1 MVVYDTAVLVALERG
16 ERAVAVEHQRLLQ
29 DGFLPVVPA
38 GVLAQAWRG
47 GERQARLAMALHGCT
62 IRALDEDDARAAG
75 ALCAEVGTE
84 VGTPDVI
91 DASVVV
97 AAHPGSL
104 VLTSDVEDL
113 RALAVAAG
121 KPLRILP
128 LPL

>member
-1 MVVYDTAVLVALERG
+1 MTAVYDAGMLVALDRG
-16 ERAVAVEHQRLLQ
+16 DRAASLQHETLLR
-29 DGFLPVVPA
+29 DGTLPLVPA

-47 GERQARLAMALHGCT
+47 GERQARLAMALHGCVVHD
-62 IRALDEDDARAAG
+62 LDEEGARAAG
-75 ALCAEVGTE
+75 ALCASAGTA
-84 VGTPDVI
+84 DVI

-104 VLTSDVEDL
+104 VLTSDVEEL

>member
-1 MVVYDTAVLVALERG
+1 MTVVYDTAVLVALDRG
-16 ERAVAVEHQRLLQ
+16 ERAVAVEHQRLLR
-29 DGFLPVVPA
+29 DGALPLVPA

-62 IRALDEDDARAAG
+62 VHALDEDDARAVG
-75 ALCAEVGTE
+75 ALCAAARTA
-84 VGTPDVI
+84 DVI

>member
-1 MVVYDTAVLVALERG
+1 MVVYDAGMLVALDRG
-16 ERAVAVEHQRLLQ
+16 ERAAGLQ
-29 DGFLPVVPA
+29 HERVLQEGVLPVVPA

-47 GERQARLAMALHGCT
+47 SEPQARLAMALHGCT
-62 IRALDEDDARAAG
+62 VRALGEDDARAAG
-75 ALCAEVGTE
+75 ALCAEA
-84 VGTPDVI
+84 GTPDVI

-113 RALAVAAG
+113 RVLAVAAG

>member
-1 MVVYDTAVLVALERG
+1 MNVVYDTAVLVALDRG
-16 ERAVAVEHQRLLQ
+16 ERPVAVEHERLLR
-29 DGFLPVVPA
+29 DGTLPVVPA
-38 GVLAQAWRG
+38 GVFAQAWRG
-47 GERQARLAMALHGCT
+47 GRQARLAMALHGCV
-62 IRALDEDDARAAG
+62 IRGLDEADARAAG
-75 ALCAEVGTE
+75 ELCAAAGTA
-84 VGTPDVI
+84 DVI

-104 VLTSDVEDL
+104 VLTSDVDEL

>member
-47 GERQARLAMALHGCT
+47 GERQAPLAMALHGCT
-62 IRALDEDDARAAG
+62 VRALGEDDARAAG
-75 ALCAEVGTE
+75 ALCAEA
-84 VGTPDVI
+84 GTPDVI
-91 DASVVV
+91 DASVVL